1 MHFNTVLT
9 LKIIIKVFYSFNK
22 NYLRNNWISEKSH
35 LCENPVFPKRKT
47 FFFPKDAQSALLRNR
62 ISVFQEKGC
71 VSWQYI
77 VTVNC

>member
-1 MHFNTVLT
+1 MHFNTVLI

-47 FFFPKDAQSALLRNR
+47 FFFFQKILNQLYYETEFQCFKKKD
-62 ISVFQEKGC
+62 VFLG
-71 VSWQYI
+71 SI
-77 VTVNC
+77 L